1 METSSDR
8 ERRLREMGLAFFGRI
23 TASVSHDVNN
33 VLSTM
38 GELSGLLQDF
48 IVAGQESAGI
58 APARLQRVADG
69 LTAQVQKGAIIVKRL
84 NRFAHSADDSAKT
97 VDLVEQLDSIAVLA
111 QRFATL
117 KQVSLE
123 TDFPREPISLRT
135 NPFLLQQA
143 VFLCIDTA
151 LLCADQSCPV
161 IVSALKREDGVEI
174 VITSALL
181 DRSDELDA
189 RMSHL
194 VLLMQEL
201 GGTVENVPGQDGT
214 HRLVLT
220 IPRDKPA

>member
-8 ERRLREMGLAFFGRI
+8 ERRLRESALAFFGRI

-48 IVAGQESAGI
+48 ILAGQESAGM
-58 APARLQRVADG
+58 APAKLQRVADG
-69 LTAQVQKGAIIVKRL
+69 LTAQVQKGAAIVKRL

-97 VDLVEQLDSIAVLA
+97 VDLVEQLDSIAALA

-123 TDFPREPISLRT
+123 TNFGDESIFLRT

-151 LLCADQSCPV
+151 LLSADQGCPV
-161 IVSALKREDGVEI
+161 IVSACKREGGAEI
-174 VITSALL
+174 VVTSRLL
-181 DRSDELDA
+181 GTSDEIDA
-189 RMSHL
+189 RLSL
-194 VLLMQEL
+194 LSLLMQEL

-214 HRLVLT
+214 HRLVLI